1 MSNLKRKK
9 FNEIGGGGGGG
20 GIVDPCLRHRE
31 YGCTLILGRWELY
44 IDNLLQSIIF
54 KSKKM
59 CIFKN
64 INIHIYNVMY
74 SQHPH
79 CVHLFLD
86 RARENRR
93 F

>member
-1 MSNLKRKK
+1 MSDLKRKK

-54 KSKKM
+54 KSKK
-59 CIFKN
+59 CA
-64 INIHIYNVMY
+64 
-74 SQHPH
+74 
-79 CVHLFLD
+79 FLKI
-86 RARENRR
+86 
-93 F
+93 